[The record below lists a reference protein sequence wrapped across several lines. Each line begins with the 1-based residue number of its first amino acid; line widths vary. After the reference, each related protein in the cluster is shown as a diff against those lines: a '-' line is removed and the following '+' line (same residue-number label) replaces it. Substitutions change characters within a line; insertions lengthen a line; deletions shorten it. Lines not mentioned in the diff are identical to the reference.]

1 MSTRAS
7 VRYVVFFV
15 TAYESLDEALAQAP
29 DVVAAHLARSQQ
41 LHAAGT
47 LLMAGAFVD
56 TSTEPLSTLAILSTR
71 EAAEDFVRGDPFVQM
86 GKVKEWS
93 IREWADMF
101 A

>member
-1 MSTRAS
+1 
-7 VRYVVFFV
+7 V
-15 TAYESLDEALAQAP
+15 
-29 DVVAAHLARSQQ
+29 ARSRE

-47 LLMAGAFVD
+47 LLMAGAFLN
-56 TSTEPLSTLAILSTR
+56 TPTEPLTTMAVLTSR